1 MRYKIDLSNNY
12 KGLLIP
18 GIFFGVGFIILVVF
32 LIISFSFSNKV
43 KNMDSLV
50 EAYNIEEKVYKTD
63 KGETMYRYSFYYM
76 VDDEKYICGGNTSTS
91 EKLNTRNIIIEYNS
105 KNPKECITPIDKGTN
120 KLMAII
126 GISLGGGFSLISGII
141 LIIMLVNIFK
151 KKRLSKTGLLIKN
164 VPYEMV
170 PSGVTYN
177 GQALYQIEANVKLSN
192 GEMIKVTS
200 SPRYDLKD
208 RDEDGHVD
216 VLIDEK
222 NPKINFV
229 DFNIEEKD

>member
-1 MRYKIDLSNNY
+1 
-12 KGLLIP
+12 
-18 GIFFGVGFIILVVF
+18 
-32 LIISFSFSNKV
+32 
-43 KNMDSLV
+43 
-50 EAYNIEEKVYKTD
+50 
-63 KGETMYRYSFYYM
+63 
-76 VDDEKYICGGNTSTS
+76 
-91 EKLNTRNIIIEYNS
+91 
-105 KNPKECITPIDKGTN
+105 
-120 KLMAII
+120 
-126 GISLGGGFSLISGII
+126 
-141 LIIMLVNIFK
+141 
-151 KKRLSKTGLLIKN
+151 
-164 VPYEMV
+164 MV